1 MIHRKAPRD
10 IFSTGAAMIDRMARL
25 RNHELAIERYQDLLK
40 TRLSDVEQH
49 YVEKRL
55 SEERLSVAM
64 LQFIVPPIEIGNLPK
79 AI

>member
-1 MIHRKAPRD
+1 
-10 IFSTGAAMIDRMARL
+10 MIDRMARL

-49 YVEKRL
+49 YIEKRL
-55 SEERLSVAM
+55 YEERLSIAM
-64 LQFIVPPIEIGNLPK
+64 LQFMAPSFPIEIGNPPK